1 VTTGTGG
8 AALDIDRD
16 GPDGLSG
23 LSDAEVAERMA
34 DGRANDVPAA
44 PSRTIGQIIRANLFT
59 YFNALIGSL
68 LVLILLIE
76 PGADALFGV
85 ILLANILI
93 GIFQE
98 VRAKRT
104 LDRLAI
110 LNSPKARVVRG
121 GVVSEIAT
129 NGVVQD
135 DVLELRPGDQVVV
148 DGTVLE
154 HSGLEVDESLLTGEA
169 DAVVKTHGDEV
180 LSGSFVA
187 AGSGRYRATKVGADA
202 YAVRLAEEA
211 RRFTLTNSELRQ
223 GVNWILR
230 LVTVAIVPAAVL
242 LVWSQAA
249 TQDDVGFTEAA
260 RGAIAGLV
268 AMVPEGL
275 VLLTSVA
282 FAVGVVRLGRRQ
294 CLVQELPA
302 VEVLARVSVICLD
315 KTGTI
320 TDGTIA
326 LESIDV
332 VDGRPDGSPDPVRA
346 LAAMIDADAN
356 PNATMAAIGHDVEP
370 LSDAE
375 RADGWAA
382 TGTVAFSSARK
393 WSAATF
399 AGHGT
404 WVIGAPEI
412 LLASIDRA
420 GERAAAGP
428 ESAGDVAPTTDE
440 LPAGMRSLADDIQ
453 QHASSGRRV
462 VLLAHADTA
471 PDGETLPPGLRPAA
485 VVVLAEKVRDDA
497 AETLR
502 YFAQQ
507 GVEVRVISGDNP
519 VTVGAVARRVG
530 VPGADQPFDARQ
542 LPEDDLEQMADIL
555 STRTVFGRVT
565 PQQKRAMVKA
575 LQSRGHVVAMTGD
588 GVNDVLA
595 LKDADMG
602 IAMGNGSPATRAVA
616 QIVLLDGRFSTM
628 PHVVAEGRR
637 VIANIERVAN
647 LFVTKT
653 VYALILAI
661 AIGIVHT
668 PYPFVPRHLSL
679 VSSLAIGIPGFFL
692 ALAPARQRARTE
704 FAKRVL
710 RFTIPTGILV
720 AAAVL
725 VAYAIARRSGEGTLE
740 QHRTTAMI
748 ALLGSSLVV
757 LGLVIRPVNPLRLV
771 LLGSMTTVAALAFL
785 VGWSKELYELARPP
799 DELLTSA
806 FVIVAVVL
814 VVAEILWRVG
824 VLKLGGRVEVIVDS
838 V

>member
-1 VTTGTGG
+1 MTVNGG
-8 AALDIDRD
+8 EQAHDRSNAS
-16 GPDGLSG
+16 GPSGQTAVQVEREGLST
-23 LSDAEVAERMA
+23 AEVVERMA

-44 PSRTIGQIIRANLFT
+44 PSRTLGQIVRANVFT
-59 YFNALIGSL
+59 YFNALIGGL
-68 LVLILLIE
+68 LVLILLID

-85 ILLANILI
+85 VLLANILI

-98 VRAKRT
+98 VRAKKT

-110 LNSPKARVVRG
+110 LSSPKARVVREG
-121 GVVSEIAT
+121 AISEIAT
-129 NGVVQD
+129 NAVVQD

-148 DGTVLE
+148 DGLVLDGV
-154 HSGLEVDESLLTGEA
+154 GLEVDESLLTGEA
-169 DAVVKTHGDEV
+169 DPVLKAPGDEV

-187 AGSGRYRATKVGADA
+187 AGSGRYRATNVGADA

-211 RRFTLTNSELRQ
+211 RRFTLTTSELRQ

-230 LVTVAIVPAAVL
+230 LVTIGMVPAAVL
-242 LVWSQAA
+242 LIWSQAA
-249 TQDDVGFTEAA
+249 TEDDLGFTEAA
-260 RGAIAGLV
+260 RGAVAGLV

-320 TDGTIA
+320 TDGSIA
-326 LESIDV
+326 VDRINV
-332 VDGRPDGSPDPVRA
+332 VEGWLADAPDPVRA
-346 LAAMIDADAN
+346 LAAMAVAEAN
-356 PNATMAAIGHDVEP
+356 PNATMAAIGQHVER
-370 LSDAE
+370 LTDDE
-375 RADGWAA
+375 RSAGWSSTA
-382 TGTVAFSSARK
+382 TVAFSSARK
-393 WSAATF
+393 WSSATF
-399 AGHGT
+399 AAHGT

-412 LLASIDRA
+412 LLAAMTATGD
-420 GERAAAGP
+420 GP
-428 ESAGDVAPTTDE
+428 GTPVAPSIE
-440 LPAGMRSLADDIQ
+440 ADIQ
-453 QHASSGRRV
+453 EHASSGSRV
-462 VLLAHADTA
+462 VLLAHADAA
-471 PDGETLPPGLRPAA
+471 PDGEELPPGLRPAA

-502 YFAQQ
+502 YFARQ

-530 VPGADQPFDARQ
+530 VPGADEPFDARQ
-542 LPEDDLEQMADIL
+542 LPEDDPELMADIL
-555 STRTVFGRVT
+555 STQTVFGRVT

-647 LFVTKT
+647 LFVVKT
-653 VYALILAI
+653 VYALVLAI
-661 AIGIVHT
+661 AIGVVQV

-692 ALAPARQRARTE
+692 ALAPARQRARPD

-710 RFTIPTGILV
+710 RFTIPTGLLV
-720 AAAVL
+720 ASAVL
-725 VAYAIARRSGEGTLE
+725 VAYGIARQSNEGTLE
-740 QHRTTAMI
+740 QHRATAMI
-748 ALLGSSLVV
+748 VLIGSSLIV
-757 LGLVIRPVNPLRLV
+757 LGLVIRPANPVRLA
-771 LLGSMTTVAALAFL
+771 LLGSMTALAFL
-785 VGWSKELYELARPP
+785 AFVVGWSKRLYELRRPP
-799 DELLTSA
+799 ESLLTTA
-806 FVIVAVVL
+806 FVIVAAVL
-814 VVAEILWRVG
+814 VIAEILWRVG
-824 VLKLGGRVEVIVDS
+824 VLKLGGRVELVTDTDE
-838 V
+838 